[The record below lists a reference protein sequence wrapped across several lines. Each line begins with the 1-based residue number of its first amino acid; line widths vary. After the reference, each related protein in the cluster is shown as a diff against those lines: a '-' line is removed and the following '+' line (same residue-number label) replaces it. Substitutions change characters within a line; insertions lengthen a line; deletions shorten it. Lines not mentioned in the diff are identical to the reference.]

1 MAFETIFITEGREDT
16 PAAEIQFNGQRLCIV
31 RLLAMDTPQ
40 IEFLTDLYVS
50 RNVKMIFPY
59 AEFQEQVELA
69 TSDLASWQS
78 NLAGGRAEA

>member
-1 MAFETIFITEGREDT
+1 MAFEIIFITEGREDT

-40 IEFLTDLYVS
+40 IEFLTDLYVG
-50 RNVKMIFPY
+50 RNVKMVFPY

-78 NLAGGRAEA
+78 NFASGRAEA